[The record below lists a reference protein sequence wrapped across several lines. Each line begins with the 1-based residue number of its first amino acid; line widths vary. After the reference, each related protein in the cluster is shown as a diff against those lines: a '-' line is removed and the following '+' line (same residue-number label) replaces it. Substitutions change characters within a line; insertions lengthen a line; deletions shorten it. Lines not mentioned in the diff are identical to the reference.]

1 MLLPWVYSF
10 HWLYCGH
17 RIKKPYNS
25 CKDNEKLNP
34 HSKSSV
40 LLMKISTSR
49 CLKHPWTLAQR
60 YKWHMCLIS
69 YDKDPISWMKNPF
82 FCRFCY
88 LLLNAIY
95 GLVRKIF
102 WNGEG
107 GGINNW
113 QNSYK
118 IMSLTVEKPNQ
129 LKKRILV
136 LFKITMQKFFLKILI
151 DVWIGK
157 YNVIS
162 SPLIKNSDT
171 SIRL

>member
-1 MLLPWVYSF
+1 MPSFWQTNHSFGKNKTKKKTCNLRCFSGVLCFNAFVYEGNLAFPFLTERCYSLGF
-10 HWLYCGH
+10 IAFIDYCGH

-69 YDKDPISWMKNPF
+69 YDKRSNFMNEKSI

-107 GGINNW
+107 G
-113 QNSYK
+113 
-118 IMSLTVEKPNQ
+118 
-129 LKKRILV
+129 
-136 LFKITMQKFFLKILI
+136 
-151 DVWIGK
+151 
-157 YNVIS
+157 
-162 SPLIKNSDT
+162 
-171 SIRL
+171 